1 MFADFRIPCLQAG
14 MKFIG
19 VLVDCKKKQ
28 VDNYFEF
35 QTSTFVKPISALR
48 PKSSEEVIYEAK
60 VVGNGSS
67 YCSNFFLF

>member
-1 MFADFRIPCLQAG
+1 

-19 VLVDCKKKQ
+19 VLVDCKIFFKQ
-28 VDNYFEF
+28 IDNYFEF
-35 QTSTFVKPISALR
+35 QTSTFVKPLSALR
-48 PKSSEEVIYEAK
+48 PKSSEGVIYEAK